1 MNNEKKLYN
10 KSLLIICLSNNED
23 SLFSVLVNQK
33 YKQDMQKLEQEKLS
47 ADSKLK
53 ELNEQLHLTTDNI
66 KSMQKEILEK
76 SSKVLELENRKY
88 LILLTIL

>member
-10 KSLLIICLSNNED
+10 KSLLIICLSNED